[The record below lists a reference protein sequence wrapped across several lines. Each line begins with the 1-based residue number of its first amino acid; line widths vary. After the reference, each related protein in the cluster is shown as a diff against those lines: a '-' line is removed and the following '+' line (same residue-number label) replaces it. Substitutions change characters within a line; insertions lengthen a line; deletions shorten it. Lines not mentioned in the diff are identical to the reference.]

1 MDLSVVVP
9 TLNGRERLAGC
20 LDALAEYVPDA
31 EIVVVNGPSAD
42 GTTGM
47 VRDRD
52 DVDLLVEI
60 ADRRLNVARN
70 AGIDRASGDVIA
82 FVNHELS
89 VEPDWRA
96 ALEAG
101 IETADVVTGPTHQE
115 LEAGMTTESVESTT
129 IKGRT
134 VTYFNGDNAA
144 FSRAAL
150 SAVDGFDEYLHTGG
164 ARDVA
169 HRLAGQDY
177 EVTWRGDMSVR
188 GEYGTDGGVTDTDW
202 RRKYRSLAYRLT
214 KNYGVRPTV
223 LRRLAGHA
231 VRDAGGA
238 LRDVA
243 GGSIEPSQWF
253 GNGRDVIAGLSVGLT
268 DGARARW
275 RDRTAARNP
284 NGRTDRTDRAVSVY
298 DWR

>member
-9 TLNGRERLAGC
+9 TLNGRERLSGC
-20 LDALAEYVPDA
+20 LDALADHAFDA
-31 EIVVVNGPSAD
+31 EVVVVNGPSSD

-47 VRDRD
+47 VRERD
-52 DVDLLVEI
+52 DVDLLVDI
-60 ADRRLNVARN
+60 ADRRLNAARN
-70 AGIDRASGDVIA
+70 AGLDRATGDVIA
-82 FVNHELS
+82 FVNHELA
-89 VEPDWRA
+89 VEPDWQS
-96 ALEAG
+96 ALEVG

-115 LEAGMTTESVESTT
+115 LKAGMTTESVESTT
-129 IKGRT
+129 VKGRT

-150 SAVDGFDEYLHTGG
+150 DAVDGFDEYLLTGG

-169 HRLAGQDY
+169 HRLAGHEY

-202 RRKYRSLAYRLT
+202 RWKYRSLAYRLT

-223 LRRLAGHA
+223 VRRLVGHA
-231 VRDAGGA
+231 LRDAGSA

-243 GGSIEPSQWF
+243 GGLIEPSQWF
-253 GNGRDVIAGLSVGLT
+253 GNGRDVLAGLAVGLK
-268 DGARARW
+268 DGVGARW
-275 RDRTAARNP
+275 RDRTPARNP
-284 NGRTDRTDRAVSVY
+284 NGRADRTDRAVSVY